1 MAGLIVVALLVEYTF
16 KPLVGRRFE
25 GVLSFPSGNVADLAA
40 VAAAWAVAVPARFRI
55 VTIAIGATATG
66 LMVLSVI
73 GLRWHYPSDALAGV
87 VLGVGMLL
95 LIDGTVHLPRPES
108 TALAS
113 PEPTGPADPSRPENL
128 EWPRPE

>member
-1 MAGLIVVALLVEYTF
+1 
-16 KPLVGRRFE
+16 
-25 GVLSFPSGNVADLAA
+25 
-40 VAAAWAVAVPARFRI
+40 
-55 VTIAIGATATG
+55 
-66 LMVLSVI
+66 MVLSVI